1 MMSTRRKFLSQISTA
16 TALAGISPMISACCS
31 FCKDKAKAPFKLGV
45 ADWTLKLGGDP
56 KSFDKAKELGLDGV
70 QVSMPF
76 DPKSTAWGTPLRLA
90 EMKAAMARTKLECAS
105 TSPMLNKNPFLT
117 TDTAIEYTINA
128 IKGAHEFGAK
138 DILMPF
144 YGNANLQDKST
155 KRIKEEYFKPLV
167 ERLKKITPIAEKLGV
182 QIGMENSLNAEDDIR
197 IIEAVGSPN
206 LKVYFDIMNFQFYGF
221 DSVPEMKK
229 LKGYIN
235 QIHIK
240 DIDHKLN
247 AKARMPRDVI
257 GCLNTIAEIEYDGW
271 LVLETHGHNPE
282 KHGPLDDVLKYNM
295 AYLKTSVLWR

>member
-1 MMSTRRKFLSQISTA
+1 
-16 TALAGISPMISACCS
+16 
-31 FCKDKAKAPFKLGV
+31 
-45 ADWTLKLGGDP
+45 
-56 KSFDKAKELGLDGV
+56 
-70 QVSMPF
+70 
-76 DPKSTAWGTPLRLA
+76 
-90 EMKAAMARTKLECAS
+90 
-105 TSPMLNKNPFLT
+105 
-117 TDTAIEYTINA
+117 
-128 IKGAHEFGAK
+128 
-138 DILMPF
+138 
-144 YGNANLQDKST
+144 
-155 KRIKEEYFKPLV
+155 
-167 ERLKKITPIAEKLGV
+167 
-182 QIGMENSLNAEDDIR
+182 
-197 IIEAVGSPN
+197 
-206 LKVYFDIMNFQFYGF
+206 MNFQFYGF